1 MSGNITIII
10 ILYYKCINRGDSM
23 DENFIRTRITDLRMQ
38 KGVSEYK
45 MSIDMGNSKSYI
57 QSISSGRALP
67 SLSELLYICEY
78 FEITP
83 RDFFDEQIAEP
94 MLVQEAISGI
104 KKMKPKDVKL
114 LLSIIERFTQEDEE
128 EKK

>member
-45 MSIDMGNSKSYI
+45 MSIDMGHSKSYI